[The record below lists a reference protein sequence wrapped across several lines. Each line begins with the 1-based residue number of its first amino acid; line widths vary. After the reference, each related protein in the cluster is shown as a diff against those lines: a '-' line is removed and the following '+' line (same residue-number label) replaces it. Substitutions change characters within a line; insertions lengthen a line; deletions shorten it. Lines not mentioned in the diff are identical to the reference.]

1 MAVSSLARD
10 QATGT
15 TNPGSRPDRLLLS
28 IGNDAL
34 LLSYRE
40 QVLRWAGWCV
50 KTVSPQDLDPALPAS
65 RQPSP
70 LDGHASDPDL
80 CIVCHTLSPSER
92 ARIADMVRSRW
103 PGSQLLAISAGQIGP
118 GESARYDCVVENL
131 DGPAALIRSV
141 RECLPKR

>member
-1 MAVSSLARD
+1 MAISSLARD
-10 QATGT
+10 HATGT
-15 TNPGSRPDRLLLS
+15 ADPAARPDRLLLS
-28 IGNDAL
+28 IGKDAL

-40 QVLRWAGWCV
+40 QVLRWAGWRV
-50 KTVSPQDLDPALPAS
+50 RSVSPQDLDPSLPPN
-65 RQPSP
+65 QPSP
-70 LDGHASDPDL
+70 PTGPQSHPDL

-92 ARIADMVRSRW
+92 AELADMVRSRW

-118 GESARYDCVVENL
+118 SESARYDCVVENL